1 MKKIFTTGML
11 ACAAACQAFACTNF
25 IVTRGASKSGSC
37 LVSYS
42 ADSHVLYG
50 ELYHYP
56 AATHEKGAM
65 RKVYEWD
72 SKKFLGEI
80 PEAETTYNV
89 VGNMNEHAL
98 AIGETTFGGRHELQ
112 DTLGLLDYGSLIY
125 ITLQRAKT
133 AREAIKIIASLVE
146 SYGYCSEG
154 ESFSIADPNEAWIFE
169 MVGKSSREVKNA
181 KGKPFAKGAVWVAV
195 RIPDGYVSGH
205 ANQARIQTFPLAD
218 GKKSIT
224 AKQMSKNFPPTAEV
238 VYADDVVEFARACG
252 YFSGADKDFSFSD
265 TYNPV
270 DFGGARFCDAR
281 VWSFF
286 KDVND
291 EMQPYLDYAMG
302 HNLKHRMPL
311 YVKPNRRLGA
321 EDIAAAMRDHY
332 EGTPMDMRTDVGAGA
347 YACPYRWR
355 PMSWELDSA
364 KYIHERAT
372 ATQQTGFWFVAE
384 SRAPRTGGILWFGVD
399 DAATSC
405 LTPIFSCSTKV
416 PECFAVGNGDMLTYS
431 PTAAFWLFNRVT
443 NFAYSRYDIVSADII
458 KVQREFEAQ
467 SAQIVNKA
475 IAQAQELADPNLQVA
490 MLTEV
495 SANCATT
502 LMQRWQWLDGY
513 LLVKYIDGNIKRE
526 KSGAFG
532 TFERTPHG
540 ACPAPLQPQ
549 LPEKF
554 RRMIVNDNGET
565 LKEWTEWK

>member
-1 MKKIFTTGML
+1 MKNLSITFALT
-11 ACAAACQAFACTNF
+11 CAAGVQAFACTNF
-25 IVTRGASKSGSC
+25 IVTKGASKSGAC
-37 LVSYS
+37 IISYS

-56 AATHEKGAM
+56 AALHQNGDR

-80 PEAETTYNV
+80 PEAKETYNV

-98 AIGETTFGGRHELQ
+98 AIGETTFGGRPELH
-112 DTLGLLDYGSLIY
+112 DTSGLMDYGSLIY
-125 ITLQRAKT
+125 IALQRAKN
-133 AREAIKIIASLVE
+133 AREAIMVITGLIEKH
-146 SYGYCSEG
+146 GYCSGG
-154 ESFSIADPNEAWIFE
+154 ESFSIADPNEAWILE
-169 MVGKSSREVKNA
+169 MIGKGSREVKNA

-205 ANQARIQTFPLAD
+205 ANQARIQTFTLAD

-224 AKQMSKNFPPTAEV
+224 ARQMNKKFPASAEV
-238 VYADDVVEFARACG
+238 VYSDDAIEFARACG
-252 YFSGADKDFSFSD
+252 YFSGKDKDFSFSD
-265 TYNPV
+265 AYNPV

-286 KDVND
+286 KEVND
-291 EMQPYLDYAMG
+291 DMQQYLDYALG

-311 YVKPNRRLGA
+311 YVKPNRSLGV

-332 EGTPMDMRTDVGAGA
+332 EGTPMDMRTDAGAGA

-355 PMSWELDSA
+355 PMSWELDSV

-384 SRAPRTGGILWFGVD
+384 SRAPRTGGILWFAVD

-405 LTPIFSCSTKV
+405 LTPIFSCSTIV

-431 PTAAFWLFNRVT
+431 PTAAFWLFSRVT
-443 NFAYSRYDIVSADII
+443 NFAYSRYNAMSADII
-458 KVQREFEAQ
+458 KVQREFEEE
-467 SAQIVNKA
+467 SMRLVDGA
-475 IAQAQELADPNLQVA
+475 IRQAQEAPSPEQQVA
-490 MLTEV
+490 MLTELSV
-495 SANCATT
+495 NRAEQ
-502 LMQRWQWLDGY
+502 LMKRWQQLDSY
-513 LLVKYIDGNIKRE
+513 LLVKYIDGNIKKE
-526 KSGAFG
+526 KDGA
-532 TFERTPHG
+532 FERTPHG
-540 ACPAPLQPQ
+540 ACPMPHQPQ

-554 RRMIVNDNGET
+554 RRAIVNDNGET
-565 LKEWTEWK
+565 LKEWTGEN

>member
-1 MKKIFTTGML
+1 MKKIFFTFALTFIAGF
-11 ACAAACQAFACTNF
+11 QAFTCTNF
-25 IVTRGASKSGSC
+25 IVTKGASKHGAC
-37 LVSYS
+37 IISYS

-56 AATHEKGAM
+56 AATHEQGAT

-72 SKKFLGEI
+72 SRRFLTEI
-80 PEAETTYNV
+80 PEVAQTYNV

-98 AIGETTFGGRHELQ
+98 AIGETTFGGRHELH
-112 DTLGLLDYGSLIY
+112 DTSGLLDYGSLIY

-133 AREAIKIIASLVE
+133 AREAIKVIANLVE
-146 SYGYCSEG
+146 KYGYCSEG
-154 ESFSIADPNEAWIFE
+154 ESFSLADPNEAWIFE
-169 MVGKSSREVKNA
+169 MIGKGRRDVKNG

-205 ANQARIQTFPLAD
+205 ANQARIQTFSLAD

-224 AKQMSKNFPPTAEV
+224 AKQLHKNFPASAEV
-238 VYADDVVEFARACG
+238 AYADDVIEFARACG

-265 TYNPV
+265 AYNPV

-286 KDVND
+286 KEVND

-311 YVKPNRRLGA
+311 YVKPNRSLGV

-332 EGTPMDMRTDVGAGA
+332 EGTPMDMRTDIGAGA

-355 PMSWELDSA
+355 PMTWTLDSVS
-364 KYIHERAT
+364 YIHERAT

-405 LTPIFSCSTKV
+405 LTPIFSCSTSV

-431 PTAAFWLFNRVT
+431 PTSAFWLFNRVT
-443 NFAYSRYDIVSADII
+443 NFAYSRYNAMSADII
-458 KVQREFEAQ
+458 KVQRELEEE
-467 SAQIVNKA
+467 SARIVDKA
-475 IAQAQELADPNLQVA
+475 IQQVQDISDPNMQVA
-490 MLTEV
+490 MLTELSV
-495 SANCATT
+495 NRAEK
-502 LMQRWQWLDGY
+502 LMERWQQLDGY
-513 LLVKYIDGNIKRE
+513 LMVKYIDGNIKKE
-526 KSGAFG
+526 KNDA
-532 TFERTPHG
+532 FERTPYG
-540 ACPAPLQPQ
+540 ACPMPSQPQ

-554 RRMIVNDNGET
+554 RRAIVNDNGET
-565 LKEWTEWK
+565 LKAQN